1 MRRRLALAAVAALL
15 VVGGAACG
23 SDDDDEV
30 AEDEPAA
37 SDTTGT
43 EATTTVGLEAKD
55 ISFTPTELELEA
67 GDAVIEVEN
76 TGQLL
81 HNLTIE
87 DLDIDQDVA
96 GGESIEVPVSAEAG
110 TYTFVCKYHVD
121 QMTGTITVG

>member
-1 MRRRLALAAVAALL
+1 MRRRLALAVAALL
-15 VVGGAACG
+15 VAGGAACG
-23 SDDDDEV
+23 SDDDEV
-30 AEDEPAA
+30 AEDEPATSA
-37 SDTTGT
+37 TTGA
-43 EATTTVGLEAKD
+43 EAATTVGLEAKD

-87 DLDIDQDVA
+87 DLDIDEDVA